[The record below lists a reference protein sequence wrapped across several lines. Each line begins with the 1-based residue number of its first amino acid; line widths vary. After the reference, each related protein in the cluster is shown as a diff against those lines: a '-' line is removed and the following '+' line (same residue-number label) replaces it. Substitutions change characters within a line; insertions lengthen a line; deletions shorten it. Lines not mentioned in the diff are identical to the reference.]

1 MCLFTETI
9 LETFQIIIFFHT
21 VNNENMYILVIC

>member
-9 LETFQIIIFFHT
+9 LETIKIINFDHT
-21 VNNENMYILVIC
+21 VNNEDMYILVIC